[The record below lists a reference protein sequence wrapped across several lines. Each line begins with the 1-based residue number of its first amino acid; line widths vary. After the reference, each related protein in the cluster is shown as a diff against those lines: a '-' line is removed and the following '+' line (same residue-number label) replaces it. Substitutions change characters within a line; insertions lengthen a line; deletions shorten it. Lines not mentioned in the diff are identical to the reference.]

1 MKHVLVAVDG
11 SEGARRAARYAADLA
26 RPLEAKLTLLSVL
39 EPRPPVVVG
48 FVDPVPLATM
58 VPTAADQAAVEG
70 RLAELAGSLGLP
82 GVEHAVVFGPAADT
96 VLAEAEKRGADL
108 VVVGARGLGPVGRW
122 VLGSVSDRVVHH
134 AKVPVLVVR

>member
-11 SEGARRAARYAADLA
+11 SEGAKAAARYAADLA
-26 RPLEAKLTLLSVL
+26 RPLGAKLTLLSVL

-58 VPTAADQAAVEG
+58 VPTPDDRKAVEG
-70 RLAELAGSLGLP
+70 RVAALAASLGLP
-82 GVEHAVVFGPAADT
+82 DVESAVVFGPAADT
-96 VLAEAEKRGADL
+96 VLAEAGQRGADL

-134 AKVPVLVVR
+134 ARVPVLVVR